1 MISERVRR
9 GATLLRDRLHARRER
24 RILPDDEMDRI
35 LAEAAAVQPLRSQK
49 NVLLHLLGDL
59 DDVADVPGDVLEIGS
74 FKGKTT
80 VFLSHAIEALD
91 LEKRLYTVDP
101 YTDEASEVGCSDE
114 NIDSAYETF
123 HRATADLDNHE
134 HIRAYSDEALSRFE
148 DPTFSLVF
156 VDGDHT
162 YEGVMTDYRNYAPL
176 LADGGIMVFDDYAN
190 PQWPGVGRAVETI
203 VDEGDLTVD
212 RRMWKTVH
220 LRN

>member
-1 MISERVRR
+1 MIPERIQR
-9 GATLLRDRLHARRER
+9 GAILLRDRLQSRRER
-24 RILPDDEMDRI
+24 QILPNGELDRI

-59 DDVADVPGDVLEIGS
+59 DNVADVPGHILEIGS

-91 LEKRLYTVDP
+91 LKKPLYTVDP
-101 YTDEASEVGCSDE
+101 YTNEASEVGCSDE

-123 HRATADLDNHE
+123 RRATADLDNHE
-134 HIRAYSDEALSRFE
+134 HIRAYSDEALSHFE
-148 DPTFSLVF
+148 DTTFSLVF

-162 YEGVMTDYRNYAPL
+162 YEGVMADYRNYAPL

-190 PQWPGVGRAVETI
+190 PQWPGVGQAVETI
-203 VDEGDLTVD
+203 VDEGDLAVD

>member
-1 MISERVRR
+1 MIGKRFRR
-9 GATLLRDRLHARRER
+9 GATLLQDKLHARRER
-24 RILPDDEMDRI
+24 RILPENELDRI
-35 LAEAAAVQPLRSQK
+35 LAKAAAVQPLRSQK

-59 DDVADVPGDVLEIGS
+59 DDVSDVPGNVLEIGS

-80 VFLSHAIEALD
+80 VFLSHAIEVLD

-101 YTDEASEVGCSDE
+101 YTSEAGEVGCSDE

-123 HRATADLDNHE
+123 RQSTDDLDNHE
-134 HIRAYSDEALSRFE
+134 HVRKYSDEALSRFE
-148 DPTFSLVF
+148 DATFSLVF

-162 YEGVMTDYRNYAPL
+162 YDGVMADYRNYASL

-190 PQWPGVGRAVETI
+190 PQWPGVGRAVKTI
-203 VDEGDLTVD
+203 VDEGDLSVD
-212 RRMWKTVH
+212 RRMWKTIH

>member
-9 GATLLRDRLHARRER
+9 GAILLQDRLHARRER
-24 RILPDDEMDRI
+24 RVLPDEVDRI
-35 LAEAAAVQPLRSQK
+35 LAEAGAVQPLRSQK

-59 DDVADVPGDVLEIGS
+59 DDATDVPGDVLEIGS

-80 VFLSHAIEALD
+80 VFLSRAIEALG

-101 YTDEASEVGCSDE
+101 YTNEASEVGCSDE

-123 HRATADLDNHE
+123 RRATAELDNHE
-134 HIRAYSDEALSRFE
+134 HVRAYSDEALSNFE
-148 DPTFSLVF
+148 DATFSLVF

-162 YEGVMTDYRNYAPL
+162 YEGVMTDYENYAPL
-176 LADGGIMVFDDYAN
+176 LADRGIMVLDDYAN

-203 VDEGDLTVD
+203 VEEGDLTVD